1 MIGILMQEFYASA
14 IRLTETALCDELHE
28 LGFRSVRFNRG
39 GIPFRGDW
47 QEGWRACLQSR
58 IAQRILVVMGRSP
71 VTTADQLYDAA
82 RAVDWSPYLTSRQ
95 TLAVNCVVV
104 ASALNHSGFVAL
116 RVKDAIVDQIRDSQG
131 DRPSIDRDDPDV
143 KVFVYLA
150 NDKVTFYLDMSG
162 QPLHMRGYRARSGD
176 APLRESLA
184 AAILRMSGWDR
195 QSPLIDPMCGSGTL
209 AIEAAL
215 WASGM
220 APGLARDRFG
230 FERWDCHSDKDAAE
244 MRALRGKLRGQATGQ
259 KPSIVAADIDPAV
272 LEVAR
277 ANARIAGIKLAVR
290 EQSVLNLQ
298 ADGVPRTLVTN
309 PPYGK
314 RLETDRGFPDRLG
327 AVIRRLHG
335 WKVVVLSGT
344 EAYEKAIQ
352 IAPQNKIPLVNGDL
366 DCQLLIY
373 QVE

>member
-1 MIGILMQEFYASA
+1 MQEFYASA
-14 IRLTETALCDELHE
+14 IRHTETALCDELHE
-28 LGFRSVRFNRG
+28 LEFRSVRFNRG

-47 QEGWRACLQSR
+47 SEGWRACLQSR
-58 IAQRILVVMGRSP
+58 IAQRILVVLGRSP
-71 VTTADQLYDAA
+71 VVTADQLYEAA
-82 RAVDWSPYLTSRQ
+82 RAVDWAPYLTPRQ

-104 ASALNHSGFVAL
+104 GSALNHSGFVAL
-116 RVKDAIVDQIRDSQG
+116 RVKDAIVDQIREAQG

-162 QPLHMRGYRARSGD
+162 QPLHMRGYRAQSGD

-184 AAILRMSGWDR
+184 ATVLRMSGWDR

-230 FERWDCHSDKDAAE
+230 FERWACHDQADAE
-244 MRALRGKLRGQATGQ
+244 KVRELRGALRGQATGQ
-259 KPSIVAADIDPAV
+259 TPSIVAADIESKV
-272 LEVAR
+272 LEIAR
-277 ANARIAGIKLAVR
+277 ANARIAGTKLAIR
-290 EQSVLNLQ
+290 EQSVLNLRPE
-298 ADGVPRTLVTN
+298 GPVRTLVTN

-314 RLETDRGFPDRLG
+314 RLETEPNFPDRLG

-335 WKVVVLSGT
+335 WRVVILSGSD
-344 EAYEKAIQ
+344 AYEKAIQ
-352 IAPQNKIPLVNGDL
+352 ITPKNKIPLLNGDL

-373 QVE
+373 DVE